1 MAAVQGRA
9 LIFTVLCIYIY
20 TYRWYLPE
28 PCPASLLLQSV
39 HRQNYTDYHLSQVSF
54 IAPKSGMGETN
65 ENHISLCLP
74 KQGHPT
80 AAVQGAGGIGS
91 HPPQLKRNPNS
102 LNKQTKEYAKS
113 KQKTHPPP
121 PPHTQ
126 KCLLLL
132 NFPFWTLARKQISC
146 FGKTEHISAHVGEVL
161 HFPHFQ
167 SANCERAPL
176 IHV

>member
-1 MAAVQGRA
+1 M
-9 LIFTVLCIYIY
+9 
-20 TYRWYLPE
+20 
-28 PCPASLLLQSV
+28 
-39 HRQNYTDYHLSQVSF
+39 QN
-54 IAPKSGMGETN
+54 
-65 ENHISLCLP
+65 
-74 KQGHPT
+74 
-80 AAVQGAGGIGS
+80 
-91 HPPQLKRNPNS
+91 
-102 LNKQTKEYAKS
+102 QTKKAP
-113 KQKTHPPP
+113 TP

-176 IHV
+176 TRVKTDYEFNRK